1 MVNFNFYNPARII
14 FGKDTEKELPA
25 QIQKFGSKVLLHY
38 GGGSIK
44 KIGLYDKIVKILKD
58 AGIPFVELGGVQPNP
73 RLSLVYEGI
82 QLCKKKMWTLSW
94 Q

>member
-14 FGKDTEKELPA
+14 FGKDTEKVLPA

-58 AGIPFVELGGVQPNP
+58 APLYKSAPHMPWWPPSLGCAPTGSDIWNKGP
-73 RLSLVYEGI
+73 
-82 QLCKKKMWTLSW
+82 
-94 Q
+94 

>member
-14 FGKDTEKELPA
+14 FGKDTEKELPV

-44 KIGLYDKIVKILKD
+44 KSDYTT
-58 AGIPFVELGGVQPNP
+58 
-73 RLSLVYEGI
+73 RL
-82 QLCKKKMWTLSW
+82 
-94 Q
+94 